1 MGSAR
6 DLPPPKRSP
15 VELPAVSGWKKIE
28 AERSGLLVLLRHI
41 ARPER
46 GKRATVLAKQTFTA
60 TSAARVPFHL
70 GYSDEVTVFLNG
82 APLFSADDSYSFD
95 RPRREGLIGL
105 DQATVFLPLRAGEN
119 ELVLA
124 VTDVFGG
131 WGVMGRIDSNAL
143 AVSLR

>member
-15 VELPAVSGWKKIE
+15 MELPAVSGWKKLE
-28 AERSGLLVLLRHI
+28 TERSGLLVLLRHI

-46 GKRATVLAKQTFTA
+46 GRRAT
-60 TSAARVPFHL
+60 
-70 GYSDEVTVFLNG
+70 
-82 APLFSADDSYSFD
+82 
-95 RPRREGLIGL
+95 
-105 DQATVFLPLRAGEN
+105 
-119 ELVLA
+119 VLA